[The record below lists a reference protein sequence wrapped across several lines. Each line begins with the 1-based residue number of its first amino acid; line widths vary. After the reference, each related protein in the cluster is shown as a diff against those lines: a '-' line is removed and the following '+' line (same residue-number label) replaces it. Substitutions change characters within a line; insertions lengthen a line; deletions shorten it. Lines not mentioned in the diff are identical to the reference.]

1 MPVCSN
7 SGRLN
12 FKITL
17 LVIVVFLYYPFINIL
32 IGLWTTDDVLDMYD
46 MYEKDDHKFEYITK
60 TLENFFAINEADT
73 LLCISDIETLLR

>member
-17 LVIVVFLYYPFINIL
+17 LVIVVFLYYPFINIR
-32 IGLWTTDDVLDMYD
+32 IGLWTTDDVPD

-60 TLENFFAINEADT
+60 TLENFFAISRADI

>member
-17 LVIVVFLYYPFINIL
+17 LVIVVFLYYPFINIR
-32 IGLWTTDDVLDMYD
+32 IGLWTTDDVPD

-60 TLENFFAINEADT
+60 TLENFFAISRALDT

>member
-17 LVIVVFLYYPFINIL
+17 LVIVVFLYYPFINIP
-32 IGLWTTDDVLDMYD
+32 IGLWTTDDVPD

-60 TLENFFAINEADT
+60 TLENFFAISRADT

>member
-73 LLCISDIETLLR
+73 LLCISSIETLLR